1 MLGGYVVNDLF
12 LIIVALLVVGMMVMM
27 IKYAKFIHNQPKME
41 AEKREN
47 INKDNPSSDDTN
59 IK

>member
-1 MLGGYVVNDLF
+1 MNDLF
-12 LIIVALLVVGMMVMM
+12 LVIVGLLVVGMMVMM

-47 INKDNPSSDDTN
+47 TNKDNPSSDDTS
-59 IK
+59 K